1 MKSNLRISV
10 AAIGLLSSV
19 LISAAAAPAAKKIAP
34 IDYIVDEGVEDA
46 IVNEQ
51 ITNEIFYGETNAEI
65 NNEFVVFEVNDE
77 ELKPTQVEK
86 KPVVSS
92 APASSSSSKKS
103 SNQSTSSKN
112 QTTSSAIQ
120 SSQSSSN
127 AETSSQTASTAPP
140 VVNPDAPDTPPA
152 NSDESGGEMLK
163 FSTNGTVYT
172 LPVKEALKRIVS
184 NEINEQF
191 NYEAIKA
198 QVICAHSF
206 VKYYNDMGQTASVG
220 SKSYKVGGKIDRAVE
235 EVYNEIM
242 TFNGKTVC
250 SQYFAC
256 SAGRTQSSKEVWG
269 GARAYN
275 VSVESKYDYLAD
287 YYNLSSGK
295 YTTSKIKSNF
305 LATKV
310 LSESYVKE
318 RIQSTLGVTPS
329 GDPSTWFQ
337 FLDANNGGV
346 SSGGYVAKIIV
357 AGKSTNGNKVRTM
370 LNLRSA
376 AFEISYANGNFN
388 ITTRGYGHGVGLSQ
402 WGAHFYADKEGWTY
416 RQILSHYFTGIAFAK
431 VA

>member
-1 MKSNLRISV
+1 MKSSLRISV
-10 AAIGLLSSV
+10 AAIGLVSSV

-34 IDYIVDEGVEDA
+34 IDYIVDEGTEVV
-46 IVNEQ
+46 VN
-51 ITNEIFYGETNAEI
+51 NEEVMNDSYFGETNAEI
-65 NNEFVVFEVNDE
+65 NNEFVVLDVNDE
-77 ELKPTQVEK
+77 ELKPTVVEK
-86 KPVVSS
+86 KPVSSS
-92 APASSSSSKKS
+92 APSSSSKTP
-103 SNQSTSSKN
+103 SNQSSSKN
-112 QTTSSAIQ
+112 QTSSSAI
-120 SSQSSSN
+120 SSGQSSSN
-127 AETSSQTASTAPP
+127 TATSSQTTSTAPP
-140 VVNPDAPDTPPA
+140 TIKPDAPDTPPA

-163 FSTNGTVYT
+163 FNTNGTVYT

-220 SKSYKVGGKIDRAVE
+220 SQNYKVGGKIDRAVE

-287 YYNLSSGK
+287 YYNLSSGQ
-295 YTTSKIKSNF
+295 YTQTKVKSNF
-305 LATKV
+305 LATTV
-310 LSESYVKE
+310 LSESYVKG

-376 AFEISYANGNFN
+376 AFEISYANGSFTV
-388 ITTRGYGHGVGLSQ
+388 TTRGYGHGVGLSQ

-431 VA
+431 VV